1 MTHRPCQALENDYTL
16 RDKYPFSSKQWKKKA
31 YEVSFSKHPNLF
43 ISLIIYSSFLLGL
56 FLSKTDSDRVTN
68 NQIIKYAHKP
78 CLVHHR
84 KLIFILN
91 SPVAVACVFSIF
103 FPRWYFPT
111 IRRVIFGFLSEMTA
125 KINNGNDS
133 MIRHLFEWED
143 RE

>member
-1 MTHRPCQALENDYTL
+1 M
-16 RDKYPFSSKQWKKKA
+16 SK
-31 YEVSFSKHPNLF
+31 
-43 ISLIIYSSFLLGL
+43 I
-56 FLSKTDSDRVTN
+56 DSDRLTN

-84 KLIFILN
+84 KLIFIMN

-143 RE
+143 REWGKVVTSLSRWVHLEKFHRLQCGPCQCYAALAILISSWLTSASFEFF